1 MEADEF
7 GPMTSAGE
15 DEDERGK
22 ESSVPQ
28 EKSKEELV
36 KSNEELREQLRQLR
50 EEMENMKTAV
60 SFSEVAKQ
68 EEIQEVEKKC
78 ELDVLSLRRI
88 MKDALESAS
97 DKLHK
102 EKMQWQQ
109 EQEKLQQ
116 EVAELRSRLAQ
127 GERDGFLSSVARSL
141 QKKVGGTAAPP
152 LSSTASGTTEAEN
165 LEDSMRKAQADAEIL
180 KSVVMPLE
188 QEIQCLRNKLKNANL
203 QGKEERA
210 NVGEGTEE
218 GGESE
223 TKDTLSVNSSL
234 LDISE
239 LDEKMKELNQHLETE
254 KSSRTDLEMY
264 VAVLNTQKSVLQEEV
279 DKLRSELQQV
289 CHLLER
295 ERRELTDLKQT
306 WQMANDQFLEAQ
318 RLMIAD
324 LRCMESVLTAE
335 QQRQVEDLKRKAA
348 EAETRERQQAD
359 SLTPVALQDG
369 QPAASSADDCK
380 RERKLLQASLTSD
393 ELIKFDEEGDD
404 PSLTRSHSSQSLSAK
419 DHTEGET
426 KSLLSETGSVDSA
439 DRFSGIPC
447 LSEVMHK
454 AITDPTPEAE
464 ASKMLVATVNSWK
477 EPASLAGR
485 RLVSEKEWDLLQKEL
500 KAAREK
506 LGRSC
511 DMCSNYE
518 SQLQALQENEKKAWS
533 QVRTLE
539 RQLQAERQART
550 AQHSYVEQLET
561 ALHDTA
567 EDARKQIVTLAS
579 KVADAE
585 TYTHETKHR
594 FLQSQTELQQQLLTR
609 LQEENDTLVGKHSVH
624 SQLMQEESIDLP
636 NKIEDM
642 QLLLLKY
649 REDIITAKI
658 AKEQMEENLRSEML
672 FLRDQMLAEQQEKA
686 RLEETFTQEISAL
699 QEALAVQQS
708 VKSELDRQ
716 STLHNEAENRV
727 READLSLK
735 AMQAKSKQLIEDLQ
749 GKLEQ
754 QATAKRKLEAETQ
767 QLKLKLQSLQ
777 ADYDN
782 SEAVQQDFVKL
793 SQSLQIQLEK
803 IRGSEHEVRW
813 QHEEDVDDCT
823 KCDMAFS
830 TFSRKHHCRHCGKI
844 FCSDCL
850 TKTVNSGPNLRPAR
864 VCDVCHTILVQEA
877 TPFFSTQGGLHTA
890 T

>member
-1 MEADEF
+1 METDDF
-7 GPMTSAGE
+7 GPLTSAGE
-15 DEDERGK
+15 GEDDLGK
-22 ESSVPQ
+22 AGEGSV
-28 EKSKEELV
+28 EVE

-68 EEIQEVEKKC
+68 EEIQEIERKC
-78 ELDVLSLRRI
+78 EQDILSLRRI
-88 MKDALESAS
+88 MKDAIQQATQSAS
-97 DKLHK
+97 EKLHQ
-102 EKMQWQQ
+102 EKTQWQQ

-116 EVAELRSRLAQ
+116 EVAELRSRLVQ

-141 QKKVGGTAAPP
+141 QKKVGGVVPP
-152 LSSTASGTTEAEN
+152 VSSTASGTTEAVN
-165 LEDSMRKAQADAEIL
+165 LEDSMRKAQEDAEIL

-188 QEIQCLRNKLKNANL
+188 QEIQSLRNKLRNANL
-203 QGKEERA
+203 QSKEEAAGAGDSLEER
-210 NVGEGTEE
+210 GEG
-218 GGESE
+218 E
-223 TKDTLSVNSSL
+223 TKDTVSVNSSL
-234 LDISE
+234 LDTSE
-239 LDEKMKELNQHLETE
+239 LDEKVKELNQHLETE

-264 VAVLNTQKSVLQEEV
+264 VAVLNTQKSVLQDEV
-279 DKLRSELQQV
+279 DKLRLELQQV
-289 CHLLER
+289 CRLLER

-324 LRCMESVLTAE
+324 LRCMESVLTTE
-335 QQRQVEDLKRKAA
+335 QQRQVEA
-348 EAETRERQQAD
+348 EAEILEKQQAD
-359 SLTPVALQDG
+359 CLSPVTLQDS
-369 QPAASSADDCK
+369 QAAASSGDDCK
-380 RERKLLQASLTSD
+380 RERKLLLASLTSD

-404 PSLTRSHSSQSLSAK
+404 PSLSLSTRDTA
-419 DHTEGET
+419 EGET
-426 KSLLSETGSVDSA
+426 KSLLSETGSIDSA
-439 DRFSGIPC
+439 DKFSGIPC
-447 LSEVMHK
+447 LSEVMQK

-477 EPASLAGR
+477 EPTSLAGR

-561 ALHDTA
+561 ALHDKA

-585 TYTHETKHR
+585 TYIHETKHR
-594 FLQSQTELQQQLLTR
+594 FLQSQTELQQQLKSLTEHREEIHKELTR

-658 AKEQMEENLRSEML
+658 AKEQTEESLHSQML
-672 FLRDQMLAEQQEKA
+672 FLRDRVMGEQQEKA
-686 RLEETFTQEISAL
+686 RLEETLTQEISAL
-699 QEALAVQQS
+699 QEALVVQQS

-735 AMQAKSKQLIEDLQ
+735 TIQAKSKQLTEDLQ
-749 GKLEQ
+749 GQLEQ
-754 QATAKRKLEAETQ
+754 HADAKRKLESEVQ

-777 ADYDN
+777 TDYDN

-803 IRGSEHEVRW
+803 IRGAEHEVRW

-823 KCDMAFS
+823 KCHQAFS
-830 TFSRKHHCRHCGKI
+830 YTRRKHHCRHCGKI
-844 FCSDCL
+844 FCVDCL
-850 TKTVNSGPNLRPAR
+850 NKTVNSGPNLRAAR

-877 TPFFSTQGGLHTA
+877 TPFFSTQGGLHT
-890 T
+890 TT